1 MKKTVFFL
9 SMLVSISFFYA
20 CNNGATTDKPKETT
34 SSGHI
39 RIAIDESLRPVMA
52 QQLNV
57 FDSSFPQA
65 DIEESYKNEID
76 CFRDFFNGSARMIIV
91 SRDLTKEER
100 QSLTQNGGRV
110 RSMAVAMGAI
120 ALVVNPASP
129 DSMMTMGQVKN
140 ILTNTFVRK
149 YNIVFDNEKSGTV
162 RYLVDSLIP
171 GQKLPS
177 NVYALNGNDSVLD
190 YVATHKN
197 AIGVLG
203 ALNIYRNVDTGAGT
217 FRPGVKVVAL
227 RNDSTFEFY
236 QPYQA
241 YIALRL
247 YPMLRPVYFISHDSW
262 QGLATG
268 FANFLSGQRGQL
280 IFKHAW
286 MAPLCVPLNVREVNI
301 TH

>member
-1 MKKTVFFL
+1 MKKTFFLL
-9 SMLVSISFFYA
+9 SMLAGISFFYA
-20 CNNGATTDKPKETT
+20 CGNGPGSGQPKETT

-52 QQLNV
+52 QQLAV
-57 FDSSFPQA
+57 FDSSFPKA
-65 DIEESYKNEID
+65 DIKESYKSETD
-76 CFRDFFNGSARMIIV
+76 CFRDFFNDSARMIIV

-100 QSLTQNGGRV
+100 KLLTQNGARV
-110 RSMAVAMGAI
+110 RSMPVAMGAI

-129 DSMMTMGQVKN
+129 DSLMTLGQVKS
-140 ILTNTFVRK
+140 ILTNTFIRK
-149 YNIVFDNEKSGTV
+149 YNIVFDNERSGTV

-177 NVYALNGNDSVLD
+177 NVYALNGNDSVLN
-190 YVATHKN
+190 YVAAHPN

-203 ALNIYRNVDTGAGT
+203 ALNIYSNVDTGAGT

-227 RNDSTFEFY
+227 KNDSTNDFY

-301 TH
+301 KP